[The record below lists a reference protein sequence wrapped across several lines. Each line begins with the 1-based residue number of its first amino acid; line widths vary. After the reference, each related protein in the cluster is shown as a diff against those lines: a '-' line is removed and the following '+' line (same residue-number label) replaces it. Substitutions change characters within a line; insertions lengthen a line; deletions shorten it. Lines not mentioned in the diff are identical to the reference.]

1 MPLVT
6 VKVVEGV
13 FTTEQKKEMISRI
26 TDAVVDV
33 EGEALRPV
41 TWVLVEEVDSGL
53 WGIGGTGLTTTDVQ
67 SLQGRVPVPH

>member
-13 FTTEQKKEMISRI
+13 FTTEQKQEMISRI
-26 TDAVVDV
+26 TDAVVDI